1 MKMRIA
7 VETPRV
13 RAKATL
19 EVPSAVIPEAQAV
32 AVREVPQLQEALVPV
47 EAVPPAPRGAVPAAF
62 PAEAAQALLP
72 EAEAA
77 QALLPVAGA
86 VQAE

>member
-13 RAKATL
+13 RAKATPV
-19 EVPSAVIPEAQAV
+19 VPSAVIPEAQAV
-32 AVREVPQLQEALVPV
+32 AVREVPPLQKALVPV
-47 EAVPPAPRGAVPAAF
+47 EAVPPAPRGAVPEAF

-72 EAEAA
+72 EVEAA
-77 QALLPVAGA
+77 QALLPVAEA